1 MKHPVEK
8 VALSLLEGI
17 GPVMARQ
24 LVAYTGEVGNIFSAR
39 KKELLSIPGIG
50 EKTVHA
56 ILHHKEAFLR
66 AESEI
71 AFTERQGIRILFYAD
86 KGYPFRLKACD
97 DSPVVLFYKGQAD
110 LDHHRIIA
118 LIGTRAPTDL
128 GKILCMR
135 LVEDLQEYQVL
146 IVSGLAYGV
155 DITAHRRCLDLGIP
169 TVGVLGNGLDK
180 IYPAAHLPA
189 AKKMIE
195 TGGLLTQFLTRTKPD
210 RENFPMRNKVVA
222 GMSDAIVVVE
232 SGQEGGSMI
241 TAEYANLYNKDV
253 FAFPGRPTDPMSAG
267 CNALIKKNK
276 AVLVENAAD
285 LVTSMNWD
293 KKGVQAVQRSLFVEL
308 NEPEQKI
315 VELLKKEE
323 SVSIDRFYL
332 ELNLSPGAVAGILL
346 ELECKGVIKGLPGKR
361 FILI

>member
-17 GPVMARQ
+17 GPVLARQ

-66 AESEI
+66 AEAEI

-128 GKILCMR
+128 GKILCTR

-155 DITAHRRCLDLGIP
+155 DITAHRRCLDLGVP

-180 IYPAAHLPA
+180 IYPAAHLPVA
-189 AKKMIE
+189 RKMAE

-253 FAFPGRPTDPMSAG
+253 FAFPGRSTDPMSAG

-293 KKGVQAVQRSLFVEL
+293 KKGVLAVQRSLFVEL

-332 ELNLSPGAVAGILL
+332 ELNLSPGVVAGILL